1 MTELYQENYNKTIDK
16 YTYRINENEDE
27 LFIFELILKNNNQES
42 NKLRIIKN
50 TRSGKL
56 ISIND
61 NLLYNN
67 IKKILL
73 SAININNPVKEFKI
87 DCILN
92 QVNKQTIILNNNI
105 YVEFYDNNGYLEFNY
120 NLINI

>member
-105 YVEFYDNNGYLEFNY
+105 YVEFYDNNGYLESNY